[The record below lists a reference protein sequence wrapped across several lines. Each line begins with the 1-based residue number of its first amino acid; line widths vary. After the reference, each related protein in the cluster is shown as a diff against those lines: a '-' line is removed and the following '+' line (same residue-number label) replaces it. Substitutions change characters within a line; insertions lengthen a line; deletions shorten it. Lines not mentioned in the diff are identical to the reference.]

1 MTHFADTPASNGA
14 PARTGIRT
22 SSVPSILLG
31 LGALCLLVAAVIFL
45 SVAWSR
51 LGVGGRTGVLVGLTV
66 TTGGLGLLAAQRG
79 LRIAG
84 ESLSVV
90 ALGLV
95 ALDVVGADSAGWWGR
110 LDIAELVLLFG
121 GAVAVAALALAA
133 APAG

>member
-1 MTHFADTPASNGA
+1 MTHYADMPTSPGT

-22 SSVPSILLG
+22 SSVPGILLG

-51 LGVGGRTGVLVGLTV
+51 LGVGGRTGVLVGLTL
-66 TTGGLGLLAAQRG
+66 TTGGLGLLAAHRG
-79 LRIAG
+79 LRVAG

-95 ALDVVGADSAGWWGR
+95 ALDMVGAESAGWWGR
-110 LDIAELVLLFG
+110 LGVSELVLLVG
-121 GAVAVAALALAA
+121 SAVTVAALALA
-133 APAG
+133 